1 MNRNHTPQLSDTVE
15 GVLYGWK
22 HQAGQSPSS
31 STFARICP
39 GPTFTILSDGKMH
52 KVVDTISTVE
62 ATPHD
67 EQNLRDAISAG
78 QVEIYRLE
86 RGAKRK
92 VLMHAATGNP
102 LKSGGEA

>member
-31 STFARICP
+31 GTFARICP

-62 ATPHD
+62 ATLHD
-67 EQNLRDAISAG
+67 EQDLRDAISAG
-78 QVEIYRLE
+78 QVEIYRLV